1 MHTTLQLQRSTVRP
15 RAPSQ
20 RGVVLIIGLIL
31 LMVLSMTAA
40 YNMRGISSGELVTN
54 NTRSQHLAMQSAE
67 AALRYCEVGVA
78 NFTAVASTPTLV
90 VAYTVEPAPAP
101 ATVLSTFTWADLTK
115 WDGSGSEANV
125 TVLGD
130 NVLPLNDSGT
140 IYKRRPECMAQFYQA
155 ASTKRVVVTAR
166 GFGPD
171 VESLSGNNRPV
182 PKGTEVWL
190 QSVLQFP

>member
-40 YNMRGISSGELVTN
+40 YNMRGISS
-54 NTRSQHLAMQSAE
+54 QHLAMQSAE

-101 ATVLSTFTWADLTK
+101 DTVLSTFTWADLTN
-115 WDGSGSEANV
+115 WDGSGSAANV
-125 TVLGD
+125 TVLED